1 MNTTAWKK
9 IETLLLVLLLITTA
23 GLGIYLV
30 TAVGQIQNRIGR
42 LEDEVLDL
50 AHPDGATRSA
60 ATRMKKMSADMAD
73 LTDRLKALDDRI
85 GAILLKARANSKRLD
100 SLEAGDLSDLGL
112 GALIDRKLQ
121 GGAQGAGPLGSFAGR
136 DIDSIGDKIQL
147 TDLQR
152 RRVANLM
159 DKAKEDVMDVL
170 TAARQEDPELV
181 EYIGNVMRSGE
192 DIKNVA
198 NQLLP
203 KLFNNNV
210 PGTDESYFSALLD
223 IRQNAAADFENILSA
238 DQLDAFGKLEIDIFG
253 IGTGFSPFK
262 KEGEKLATE
271 NQ

>member
-1 MNTTAWKK
+1 MNTNAWKK
-9 IETLLLVLLLITTA
+9 IVTVLLALLLILTA
-23 GLGIYLV
+23 GLGVYLT
-30 TAVGQIQNRIGR
+30 TAVGQIRSRLDR

-60 ATRMKKMSADMAD
+60 ATRMKKMSAEMAD
-73 LTDRLKALDDRI
+73 ITERLKSLDDRI
-85 GAILLKARANSKRLD
+85 GAILLKARANSRRLD

-112 GALIDRKLQ
+112 GALINRKLT
-121 GGAQGAGPLGSFAGR
+121 GGADGVGPLGPSTGR

-152 RRVANLM
+152 RRVTNLM
-159 DKAKEDVMDVL
+159 DKAKEDVLNVL
-170 TAARQEDPELV
+170 SAARQEDPELV
-181 EYIGNVMRSGE
+181 EYIGNALNSGE
-192 DIKNVA
+192 DIKSIA

-223 IRQNAAADFENILSA
+223 IRQNATAGFKDILSA
-238 DQLDAFGKLEIDIFG
+238 DQFDAFGKLELDIFG
-253 IGTGFSPFK
+253 IGTGYSPFK

>member
-9 IETLLLVLLLITTA
+9 IETALLVLLLITTA
-23 GLGIYLV
+23 GLGVYLV
-30 TAVGQIQNRIGR
+30 TTVDQIRDRLGR

-73 LTDRLKALDDRI
+73 LTERIKALDDRI

-100 SLEAGDLSDLGL
+100 NLEAGDLSDLGL
-112 GALIDRKLQ
+112 GALIDQKLKE
-121 GGAQGAGPLGSFAGR
+121 GAHGAGPLGPSTGR

-152 RRVANLM
+152 RRIANLM
-159 DKAKEDVMDVL
+159 NKAKEDVMSVL

-181 EYIGNVMRSGE
+181 EYIGKVMRSGE
-192 DIKNVA
+192 DIKSIA

-210 PGTDESYFSALLD
+210 PGTDESYFSTLLD
-223 IRQNAAADFENILSA
+223 IRQNATVDFRDILSA
-238 DQLDAFGKLEIDIFG
+238 DQFDTFGKLGIDIFG
-253 IGTGFSPFK
+253 IGTGYSPFK